1 MQKPVAVTGATGFV
15 GGHLLDKLLAE
26 GHQVRVLVRDRSKFK
41 RKSDQLEII
50 EGDLDN
56 RSVLTTLISGVGA
69 VIHCAGAIAALDR
82 DGFFKVNQTGAE
94 NMARAAADTGIKR
107 FVLVSSLA
115 ARQPQLSSYGASK
128 LAGEK
133 AVAGIIAPDRLVIVR
148 PPAVYGPGDRATLPL
163 IRALTQKRAILPGR
177 KDQKISLLYV
187 KDLAGLLAALADNSS
202 LCGSLCG
209 SRKGHVLEVDDGRS
223 GGYSFGDIAELAGKA
238 QGRDIALTLL
248 PRAVVAVAGFGAGL
262 VSRLLRRAMVLSPE
276 KVAELYHPDWVAKG
290 TKIKGWQ
297 PRVQFQEGFDLAL
310 SWYQAN
316 GWLPGGRA
324 RVKSQTNSNHGD
336 TVK

>member
-15 GGHLLDKLLAE
+15 GGHLLDQLLAD
-26 GHQVRVLVRDRSKFK
+26 GHRVRVLVRDRSKFK
-41 RKSDQLEII
+41 HESDRLEII
-50 EGDLDN
+50 EDDLDN
-56 RSVLTTLISGVGA
+56 QAALTALTGGAGA
-69 VIHCAGAIAALDR
+69 VVHCAGAIAALDR
-82 DGFFKVNQTGAE
+82 DGFFNVNQTGAE
-94 NMARAAADTGIKR
+94 NVARAAADAGVKR

-115 ARQPQLSSYGASK
+115 AREPQLSSYGASK

-133 AVAGIIAPDRLVIVR
+133 SVAAIIAPNRLVVVR

-163 IRALTQKRAILPGR
+163 IKALTQKRAILPGR
-177 KDQKISLLYV
+177 EDQKVSLLYV
-187 KDLAGLLAALADNSS
+187 KDLATLLAGLAD
-202 LCGSLCG
+202 
-209 SRKGHVLEVDDGRS
+209 KGALKGDVLEVDDGRP
-223 GGYSFGDIAELAGKA
+223 GGYAFSDIAELAGKA
-238 QGRDIALTLL
+238 QGREVALTLL
-248 PRAVVAVAGFGAGL
+248 PRAIVALAGFGAGL
-262 VSRLLRRAMVLSPE
+262 ASRLLRRAMVLSPE

-290 TKIKGWQ
+290 TKIKDWQ
-297 PRVQFQEGFDLAL
+297 PQVQFQEGFDLAL